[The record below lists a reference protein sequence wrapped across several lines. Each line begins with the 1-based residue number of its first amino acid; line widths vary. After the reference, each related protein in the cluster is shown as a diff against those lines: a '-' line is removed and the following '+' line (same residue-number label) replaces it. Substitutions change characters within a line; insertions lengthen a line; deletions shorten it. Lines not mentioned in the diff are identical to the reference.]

1 MKNMKKLIYIL
12 FIAVFLLPSC
22 QDDENKAYVPEKAA
36 PSADEIDK
44 YFQENFQ
51 DKYRCA
57 IRWKWVDRY
66 VDISYIVAPAMR
78 KVVVP
83 TGEMLRRFW
92 IEPFILE
99 SKASADFIRDHFPP
113 EIVLVG
119 SELRNADGTRT
130 LGYAD
135 AGVRITLTE
144 LNYFDLSRKDWVI
157 QQLHTI
163 HHEFSHII
171 HQKYNLPVGFNKV
184 TENNYTG
191 RAWQDMYVHA
201 QQELGAAGV
210 QSPTQHQVDSVARNR
225 AIMKGMLTP
234 YGTSTEFEDFAE
246 LVSIYLLT
254 DPVDFETTYLQNDL
268 SRPFLNEGKTWI
280 DKKLT
285 LVKEYYQ
292 SNFSIDLEH
301 LREIILQRLN
311 QSNMK

>member
-1 MKNMKKLIYIL
+1 MKKLIYIL
-12 FIAVFLLPSC
+12 FGLCLFSSC
-22 QDDENKAYVPEKAA
+22 QDDENKAYVSEKVDL
-36 PSADEIDK
+36 STDEIDV

-210 QSPTQHQVDSVARNR
+210 QSPTQHQ
-225 AIMKGMLTP
+225 
-234 YGTSTEFEDFAE
+234 
-246 LVSIYLLT
+246 SIPLPRT
-254 DPVDFETTYLQNDL
+254 GP
-268 SRPFLNEGKTWI
+268 S
-280 DKKLT
+280 
-285 LVKEYYQ
+285 
-292 SNFSIDLEH
+292 
-301 LREIILQRLN
+301 
-311 QSNMK
+311 